1 MLKPIR
7 IRKWRIPNALAI
19 AAALLLL
26 ASSLAHVEGPTPAGE
41 AGMSLATLQPA
52 SVEPAQSAHTPLAQ
66 APVKK
71 TPKFRVNL
79 FLFRH

>member
-7 IRKWRIPNALAI
+7 IRKLRIPNALAI
-19 AAALLLL
+19 GAALLLL
-26 ASSLAHVEGPTPAGE
+26 ASSLAHVGGPTPAGE
-41 AGMSLATLQPA
+41 AGTSLATLQPA
-52 SVEPAQSAHTPLAQ
+52 SVEPMEAASQPLAQ

-71 TPKFRVNL
+71 ARKFRVNL